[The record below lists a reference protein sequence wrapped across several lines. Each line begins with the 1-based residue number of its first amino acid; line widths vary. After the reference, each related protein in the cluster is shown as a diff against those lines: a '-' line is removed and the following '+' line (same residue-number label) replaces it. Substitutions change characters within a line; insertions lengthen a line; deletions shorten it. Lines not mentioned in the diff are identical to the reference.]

1 MLKVRIR
8 TCGSRNMQGKEVASG
23 GLGRGLVHLVLINDP
38 VGVAGQSQTSEKDKH
53 YAGVFSYLF
62 FKDNICNL
70 IE

>member
-38 VGVAGQSQTSEKDKH
+38 VGVARQSQTSEKKINI
-53 YAGVFSYLF
+53 
-62 FKDNICNL
+62 KDNICNL